1 MDSKT
6 LHITIGQT
14 LDDSLDRAA
23 SVMEALEAGESP
35 EQYFGIGFDS
45 ITRLN
50 KIFTPKRWE
59 LIERLRRE
67 GAMTIYALA
76 KLLKRNYKN
85 VRTDVVMLMEW
96 GVIRKN
102 EDKKVFV
109 PWDEIDVRWPI
120 LKDVA

>member
-1 MDSKT
+1 MDNKV
-6 LHITIGQT
+6 LHITVGQT
-14 LDDSLDRAA
+14 LDNSLDRAA
-23 SVMEALEAGESP
+23 SVMEALERGENP

-45 ITRLN
+45 MTRLN

-59 LIERLRRE
+59 LIEHLRKR

-76 KLLKRNYKN
+76 KMLKRDYKN

-96 GVIRKN
+96 HVIEKN
-102 EDKKVFV
+102 EDENVFV

>member
-1 MDSKT
+1 MSSKT
-6 LHITIGQT
+6 LHITVGQS
-14 LDDSLDRAA
+14 LDNSLDRAA
-23 SVMEALEAGESP
+23 SVMEALESGENP

-45 ITRLN
+45 MNRLN

-59 LIERLRRE
+59 LVVSLRKE

-76 KLLKRNYKN
+76 KLLQRDYKN
-85 VRTDVVMLMEW
+85 VRSDVVMLMEW
-96 GVIRKN
+96 HVIEKN
-102 EDKKVFV
+102 ENKNVFV